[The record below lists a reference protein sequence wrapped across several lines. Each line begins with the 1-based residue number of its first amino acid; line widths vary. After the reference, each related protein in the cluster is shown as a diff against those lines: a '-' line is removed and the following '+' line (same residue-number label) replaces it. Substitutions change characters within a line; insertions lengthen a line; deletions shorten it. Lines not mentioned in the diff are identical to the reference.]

1 MTSLKTAAKETT
13 RPRALEIFMGR
24 KFSGWIFG
32 GLNFGPGIFGGICL
46 KPYGCFFFFGG
57 GGGVDFYGVRSPP
70 KFMV

>member
-32 GLNFGPGIFGGICL
+32 GLNFGPGVFGGICL
-46 KPYGCFFFFGG
+46 KPYGFFLGG
-57 GGGVDFYGVRSPP
+57 GGLI
-70 KFMV
+70 FMACDPRQNSWFEF